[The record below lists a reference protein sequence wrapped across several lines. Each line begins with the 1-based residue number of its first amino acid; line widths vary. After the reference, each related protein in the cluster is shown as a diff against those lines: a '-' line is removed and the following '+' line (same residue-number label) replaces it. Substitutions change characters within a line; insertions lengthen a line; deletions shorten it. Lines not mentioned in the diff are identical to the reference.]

1 MSIPL
6 LDLKAQYDS
15 IKDELESA
23 VLSVLRSGHYI
34 LGPKVEELEKA
45 IANYCGVKYAV
56 AVANGTDAL
65 VLSLDAMGI
74 GPGDEVITSPF
85 TFFASAESISR
96 VGAKP
101 VFVDIDPG
109 TYNLVPDQIEQK
121 ITNRTKAII
130 PVHIF
135 GQPAEMDEILDIAS
149 RHNLKVIEDA
159 CQAIGAQYR
168 GRKIG
173 SLGDAACFSFF
184 PSKNLGGAGDGGIV
198 VTNDEDLAN
207 RIKMLRQH
215 GSDRKYYHSLI
226 GYNSRLDALQA
237 AILLVKLKYI
247 DTWNDARR
255 QKAHYYN
262 KLFAGTNVITPVE
275 LNHVKHVY
283 HLYIIRVPNRNE
295 VESALKA
302 KGIGC
307 GVYYPVP
314 LHLQDAYKDLGY
326 SQGDLPVSEAACH
339 ETMAIPLYPEL
350 DIRDMERIASIVK
363 EAIANKFK
371 MQNP

>member
-363 EAIANKFK
+363 EAIAN
-371 MQNP
+371 